1 MEGGKSDGRGPGAP
15 GAALLGG
22 SALLVLADL
31 TVLAAGGTSI
41 AEPRLDGGIGK
52 S

>member
-1 MEGGKSDGRGPGAP
+1 MGGRSDGRGPGAP
-15 GAALLGG
+15 GAGLLGG

-31 TVLAAGGTSI
+31 AVLAVDGTSI
-41 AEPRLDGGIGK
+41 AEPRFDGGIGK